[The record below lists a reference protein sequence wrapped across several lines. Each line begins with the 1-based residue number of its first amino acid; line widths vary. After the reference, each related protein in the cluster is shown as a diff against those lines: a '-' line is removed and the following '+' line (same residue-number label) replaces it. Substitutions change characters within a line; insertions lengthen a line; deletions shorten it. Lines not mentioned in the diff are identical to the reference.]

1 MSSCIWC
8 VEDDA
13 NVRDIEIYTLEATG
27 FEVEGFENAES
38 IKEALNHR
46 TPDLIV
52 LDIMLPKTNGVEL
65 LDYLKN
71 NPATSAIPVIMATAK
86 GTEFDKVV
94 TLDKG
99 ADDYLVKPF
108 GMMEMVSRIKA
119 VLRRTNKTNEE
130 KKVLT
135 YGPIE
140 LDLSSYI
147 ARVDGEEISLTYK
160 EFELLKLFISRPG
173 MVFTRDLIFNKI
185 WGIELCFETRTV
197 DVHIRTLRQK
207 LNKYSDMIV
216 TVRNVGYRLELKNHE
231 EKDI

>member
-38 IKEALNHR
+38 VKEALNHR

-71 NPATSAIPVIMATAK
+71 NPATNTIPVIMATAK

-147 ARVDGEEISLTYK
+147 ARIDGEEISLTYK

>member
-38 IKEALNHR
+38 VKEALNHR

-119 VLRRTNKTNEE
+119 VLRRTNKTKEE

-197 DVHIRTLRQK
+197 DVHIKRLREKLEGVSDKWELRTVW
-207 LNKYSDMIV
+207 S
-216 TVRNVGYRLELKNHE
+216 VGYKFETK
-231 EKDI
+231 